1 MTADDKREE
10 LKQKIAMGEE
20 RLAQRSLASTARE
33 AGENAAQFVKRHPLA
48 TIGGAI
54 VVGLAIGA
62 MTKPGRRLG
71 KRGGVFAAMLT
82 DAAIAYGM
90 NMVDQAGDAARTGQ
104 ERIGELGEVMSD
116 KARDT
121 RRKAGDAVRNLRD
134 RIVH

>member
-1 MTADDKREE
+1 MTDDQKREE
-10 LKQKIAMGEE
+10 LKKRIEAGEE
-20 RLAQRSLASTARE
+20 RLAARSLATTARE
-33 AGENAAQFVKRHPLA
+33 AGENATRFVRKHPLA

-71 KRGGVFAAMLT
+71 KRGSVFAAMLA

-90 NMVDQAGDAARTGQ
+90 KAISQAGDMARDGQ
-104 ERIGELGEVMSD
+104 ERISELGSAVSD

-121 RRKAGDAVRNLRD
+121 GRKAGETARGLRD
-134 RIVH
+134 HIIH

>member
-1 MTADDKREE
+1 MTTDDKREE
-10 LKQKIAMGEE
+10 LKQKIAEGEE

-33 AGENAAQFVKRHPLA
+33 ASENAAQFVKQHPVA

-82 DAAIAYGM
+82 DAAITYGLK
-90 NMVDQAGDAARTGQ
+90 MVNQAGDAARSGQ
-104 ERIGELGEVMSD
+104 ERIGEFGGAMSE

-121 RRKAGDAVRNLRD
+121 GRKAGDAVRGLRD
-134 RIVH
+134 RITH